1 MPVMVIEK
9 SLFVLLALMA
19 GIAGTTSTMMMNYNE
34 IEIYE
39 VDNNSFQGQIKTI
52 NDNII
57 FTAEKINI
65 NDIKKY
71 IKDNEIKEIKKPKK
85 QDKPGKIKFTFY
97 SKNGETKIEYEHE
110 NITDLDFDKKYIEEI
125 FRKMEFHQQ
134 EIKKKQT
141 QNTWWNKFID
151 FIEKD

>member
-34 IEIYE
+34 IEIYP
-39 VDNNSFQGQIKTI
+39 VNDNFFQGHIKTI
-52 NDNII
+52 DDNII

-65 NDIKKY
+65 NDIKEY
-71 IKDNEIKEIKKPKK
+71 VKDKDMKKKPKK
-85 QDKPGKIKFTFY
+85 DKPGKIKFTFY

-110 NITDLDFDKKYIEEI
+110 NITDLDFDKKYI
-125 FRKMEFHQQ
+125 
-134 EIKKKQT
+134 
-141 QNTWWNKFID
+141 
-151 FIEKD
+151 